1 MSTAPPTARAIARAQ
16 TRSEELANSL
26 SHGLACLAA
35 LAAIP
40 FLFTAVRPALPSPSA
55 VQQIGI
61 GVFAVTMVVVYLASA
76 LYHGLPDGRA
86 KRLFMRV
93 DHCAI
98 FLFIAGTY
106 TPFTVKIL
114 NDPWGWPLLTG
125 VWTMAIAGLIA
136 KSLGLLDRPLVST
149 LLYIALGWVAVLVAG
164 PVLAAIPGPG
174 AGWLYAGGV
183 AYTVG
188 AIFYS
193 LDGHIKFGH
202 LVWHLFAIG
211 GTVCHYLAV
220 WRYV

>member
-1 MSTAPPTARAIARAQ
+1 MAYERAQ
-16 TRSEELANSL
+16 TRSEELANSA
-26 SHGLACLAA
+26 SHGLAALAA

-40 FLFTAVRPALPSPSA
+40 FLFGPQRLPPPSA
-55 VQQIGI
+55 QQIGI
-61 GVFAVTMVVVYLASA
+61 AVFAVTMVIVYMASA

-86 KRLFMRV
+86 KRIFMRI

-114 NDPWGWPLLTG
+114 NDPWGWPLLSG
-125 VWTMAIAGLIA
+125 VWALALGGLIA
-136 KSLGLLDRPLVST
+136 KALGLLERPIVST
-149 LLYIALGWVAVLVAG
+149 LLYVALGWMAVLVAG
-164 PVLAAIPGPG
+164 PVLERIPGPG
-174 AGWLYAGGV
+174 AIWLYAGGA

-188 AIFYS
+188 ALFYS
-193 LDGHIKFGH
+193 LDGRIKFGH

-220 WRYV
+220 FRSVFV

>member
-40 FLFTAVRPALPSPSA
+40 FLFTAVRPALPSPST

>member
-1 MSTAPPTARAIARAQ
+1 MTTASSTARAIARAQ

-40 FLFTAVRPALPSPSA
+40 FLFSAVRPPMPST

-86 KRLFMRV
+86 KRVFMRV

-114 NDPWGWPLLTG
+114 HDPWGWPLLTG
-125 VWTMAIAGLIA
+125 VWALAIAGLIA

-149 LLYIALGWVAVLVAG
+149 LLYIALGWMAVLVAG

-174 AGWLYAGGV
+174 AGWLYAGGA

-193 LDGHIKFGH
+193 LDGRIKFGH

-220 WRYV
+220 WRYI

>member
-1 MSTAPPTARAIARAQ
+1 MKAQARAQ
-16 TRSEELANSL
+16 TRSEEVANSI

-40 FLFTAVRPALPSPSA
+40 FLFGAVRPPLTSLPSVA
-55 VQQIGI
+55 QQIGI
-61 GVFAVTMVVVYLASA
+61 GVFAATMVVVYLSSA

-86 KRLFMRV
+86 KRVFMRV

-114 NDPWGWPLLTG
+114 HDPWGWPLLTG
-125 VWTMAIAGLIA
+125 VWIMALAGLIA
-136 KSLGLLDRPLVST
+136 KALGLLDRPLVST
-149 LLYIALGWVAVLVAG
+149 LLYIGLGWVAVLVAG

-211 GTVCHYLAV
+211 GTACHYLAV
-220 WRYV
+220 CRYL

>member
-1 MSTAPPTARAIARAQ
+1 MLNAESRAKALARAQ
-16 TRSEELANSL
+16 TRSEELANSV
-26 SHGLACLAA
+26 SHGIACLAA

-40 FLFTAVRPALPSPSA
+40 FLFGAARPPLPST
-55 VQQIGI
+55 VQQIGL

-106 TPFTVKIL
+106 TPFTIKIL
-114 NDPWGWPLLTG
+114 HDPWGLPLLTG
-125 VWTMAIAGLIA
+125 VWTMAIAGLLA
-136 KSLGLLDRPLVST
+136 KAFGLLDRPLVST
-149 LLYIALGWVAVLVAG
+149 LLYIGLGWMAVLVAG

-174 AGWLYAGGV
+174 AGWLYAGGA

-211 GTVCHYLAV
+211 GTACHYLAV
-220 WRYV
+220 CRYL